1 MSSAAP
7 TYLHLF
13 SGSSIDVLAL
23 QDALAAEKI
32 TPVVKDEGESARLA
46 GFGQTAPLM
55 QRVFVHQDEY
65 DKAKEVLKKLS
76 I

>member
-1 MSSAAP
+1 MASS
-7 TYLHLF
+7 YLHLF

-23 QDALAAEKI
+23 RNALQEENI

-55 QRVFVHQDEY
+55 QRVFVHADEY
-65 DKAKEVLKKLS
+65 DKAKTVLKNLS
-76 I
+76 A